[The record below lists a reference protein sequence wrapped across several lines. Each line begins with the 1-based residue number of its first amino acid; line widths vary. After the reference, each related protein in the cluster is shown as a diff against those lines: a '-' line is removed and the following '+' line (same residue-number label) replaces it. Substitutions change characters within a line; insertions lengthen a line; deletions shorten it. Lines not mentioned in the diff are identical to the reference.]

1 MIGSRGKGNAGG
13 MRLGPQP
20 SEVIERNRP
29 ISFKWNGT
37 AYSGFTGDT
46 ITSALAASGVRV
58 FSRSFKYHRP
68 RGLLTASF
76 HDPGCIVQIGDEPN
90 VRASHRELA
99 AGMDVRAQNAWP
111 SLRFDLAATNQAIGR
126 FLGPGFYY
134 KTFMR
139 PRALWP
145 AYERVLQQFAPG
157 GRVSPAT
164 ERGKYDKRYAHPDVL
179 VAGGGPAGMAAALS
193 AADAGASVILVDE
206 EYELGGHLRY
216 GGPAEL
222 DLMRELTR
230 AVHSRASI
238 EVLVNSAVTG
248 RYDDNWVAVLQRG
261 LPHVTERLVKARAK
275 VLVVAP
281 GLLERPYVFEGNDL
295 PGVMLSTAARRL
307 INLYAVKP
315 GKRAVVFTANDEGL
329 AAAAD
334 LDRVGVRLLAV
345 VDARA
350 GGELVRAKGA
360 GELNSVEFAGGLRYE
375 CDLLVTAVGWT
386 APTLLVNMSG
396 DRPHY
401 HEISA
406 RFVPGGN
413 LPPNVLATGGLVG
426 DGPLPTIVEHG
437 RAVGAVAAARAGD
450 VSDWRRPP
458 ASRYD
463 PPDPVGLEPAPHPSL
478 FQARTHGVVDY
489 SEDVSSKDLVSAVK
503 EGYDSVELLKRYTT
517 ATMGP
522 TQGKLETVNTV
533 AVLAQATGR
542 SMGETGTTVW
552 RPPHVPISLGALAGR
567 ILEPTRY
574 SPIQPWHELHG
585 ATPIIAGQ
593 WIRPEHYG
601 SAESEVRNVRENVG
615 LIDVT
620 PLGKLDMRGP
630 DVPKLLSFL
639 YVNKWSKLEV
649 GAARY
654 GVMCAEDG
662 VVLDDGVTGHLGPD
676 HYFTSTTS
684 SGATAVHEWIESWL
698 QTAFAALAGP
708 GNFDDERLC
717 EHQHRRSEVTRAP
730 APSSGR
736 DRPVAR
742 GLCLH
747 AGEDRADRWCS
758 ELPDVADRIHG
769 RAQLRDT
776 RACRLRVVRVG
787 ATHGR
792 WGGSGSRSLRSR
804 GPADHAA
811 REGAFH
817 RRSGYRCPHSGLL
830 RRSGLAREA
839 RQGRLC
845 RQAGARLGG
854 RPRTRAAARWPAA
867 DGPQLVPPEA
877 SQIIS
882 GRGTI
887 EGRITS
893 SRFSPTLDRAVCLG
907 FVSAQLAAP
916 GTEVTVRLPD
926 GRRVLA
932 RVTAQPAHFDPEGSR
947 LRG

>member
-1 MIGSRGKGNAGG
+1 M
-13 MRLGPQP
+13 
-20 SEVIERNRP
+20 
-29 ISFKWNGT
+29 
-37 AYSGFTGDT
+37 
-46 ITSALAASGVRV
+46 
-58 FSRSFKYHRP
+58 
-68 RGLLTASF
+68 
-76 HDPGCIVQIGDEPN
+76 
-90 VRASHRELA
+90 
-99 AGMDVRAQNAWP
+99 
-111 SLRFDLAATNQAIGR
+111 
-126 FLGPGFYY
+126 
-134 KTFMR
+134 
-139 PRALWP
+139 
-145 AYERVLQQFAPG
+145 
-157 GRVSPAT
+157 
-164 ERGKYDKRYAHPDVL
+164 
-179 VAGGGPAGMAAALS
+179 
-193 AADAGASVILVDE
+193 
-206 EYELGGHLRY
+206 
-216 GGPAEL
+216 
-222 DLMRELTR
+222 
-230 AVHSRASI
+230 
-238 EVLVNSAVTG
+238 
-248 RYDDNWVAVLQRG
+248 
-261 LPHVTERLVKARAK
+261 
-275 VLVVAP
+275 
-281 GLLERPYVFEGNDL
+281 FEGNDL

-334 LDRVGVRLLAV
+334 LDRVGVKLLAV

-567 ILEPTRY
+567 NFEPTRY

-698 QTAFAALAGP
+698 QTALPHLRVQVISMTNAYASINIAGP
-708 GNFDDERLC
+708 K
-717 EHQHRRSEVTRAP
+717 
-730 APSSGR
+730 
-736 DRPVAR
+736 
-742 GLCLH
+742 
-747 AGEDRADRWCS
+747 
-758 ELPDVADRIHG
+758 
-769 RAQLRDT
+769 
-776 RACRLRVVRVG
+776 
-787 ATHGR
+787 
-792 WGGSGSRSLRSR
+792 SR
-804 GPADHAA
+804 
-811 REGAFH
+811 E
-817 RRSGYRCPHSGLL
+817 LL
-830 RRSGLAREA
+830 RRVAAGIDLSPEAFAYMQVRTGQIAGVQNCLMWRIGFTGEHSYEIHVPAAYGLFVWEQLMDAGVDLGVAPFGLEA
-839 RQGRLC
+839 QRIMRLEKGHFIVGQDTDALT
-845 RQAGARLGG
+845 QAFSAGLDWLVKLDKEDFAGKPELAWEAD
-854 RPRTRAAARWPAA
+854 PRTRAAARWPAA
-867 DGPQLVPPEA
+867 DGPQA
-877 SQIIS
+877 RAA
-882 GRGTI
+882 RG
-887 EGRITS
+887 E
-893 SRFSPTLDRAVCLG
+893 PDHLG
-907 FVSAQLAAP
+907 PRHHRGSDHLEP
-916 GTEVTVRLPD
+916 LLTDPRPRRL
-926 GRRVLA
+926 
-932 RVTAQPAHFDPEGSR
+932 SR
-947 LRG
+947 LRLGSTGRARDRSYRPPARRAAGAGAGDGTACPLRPGGEPSSWLTTRPCRSLSNPPAGSRACSCRVGGVRGTLFGRPSPERLDAPCQSPRAGVT